1 MELLPKM
8 RSNWKRIL
16 LQEISTIVEQIMN
29 RDAKVC
35 QPEDSL
41 NKAAQIMWEHR
52 CGALPVVDKQFRPIG
67 FLTDR
72 DICMG
77 AYTQGKTLSSLRVDT
92 AMAREVF
99 SCKAADDLESAATT
113 MQQKRLRRLP
123 VLDREGKLVGL
134 LLLDDLAHEATRTLR
149 GGENTALRDLVLEIL
164 LSINRGRMRLSASSQ
179 APDE

>member
-35 QPEDSL
+35 RPEDSL

-52 CGALPVVDKQFRPIG
+52 CGALPVVYNQFRPIG

-99 SCKAADDLESAATT
+99 PCKAA
-113 MQQKRLRRLP
+113 
-123 VLDREGKLVGL
+123 
-134 LLLDDLAHEATRTLR
+134 
-149 GGENTALRDLVLEIL
+149 
-164 LSINRGRMRLSASSQ
+164 
-179 APDE
+179 